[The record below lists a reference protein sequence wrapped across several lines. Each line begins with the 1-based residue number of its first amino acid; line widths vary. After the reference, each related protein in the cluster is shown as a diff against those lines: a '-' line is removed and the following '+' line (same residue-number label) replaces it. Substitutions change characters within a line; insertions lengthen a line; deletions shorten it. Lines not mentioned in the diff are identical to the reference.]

1 MIKFRLFL
9 FLIIILH
16 ISTDILN
23 SQNSESQIRVEF
35 NGFGIV
41 EISSKNDVH
50 KANVV
55 KRGSV
60 FGMAAV
66 EYKIGEEGDWL
77 GIYTGETK
85 FKKDQKK
92 YVYTDY
98 IEGMPIKMART
109 FTVDE
114 TGIDW
119 DITVENKSKYSI
131 EIGNFAI
138 PLPWNKPV
146 GENPEYVFE
155 QGFVEHQHIAENGS
169 FIYFT
174 KPSGE
179 PPFLVLMT
187 KPQTKFEYFKTS
199 NNTYKAY
206 VHSKLEAT
214 RDQEGTWRLENTGAT
229 LNPEGESNDQV
240 TYSFRMEWA
249 NSYDH
254 LRDILYNNNILDTR
268 IVPGMTLPQG
278 LKAKI
283 ALRSKNRIDS
293 IVAEFPLETE
303 IIQLKSDK
311 KDTNIFE
318 VSFSK
323 LGENMIS
330 VYYNKTEKTVLE
342 FFSTLP
348 IKDLINERSRFLV
361 DKQQHKDTTKWYNG
375 LYSVWDMKNEVLRG
389 PDNTDGFDHWWGY
402 VLASDDPALCKAP
415 FLAAKNVFFP
425 NDKEIESIEYYLK
438 NFVWGGLQRTD
449 KEFPNP
455 YGIYGTP
462 NWYVCRDD
470 KLRAGVGSRNLDKMH
485 IWRSY
490 DYPHIFMLYY
500 HMYQIA
506 KFYPERVS
514 YLDADGY
521 LERAFQTA
529 KGYFNYTYDI
539 LPWYETYKWGCYN
552 ELVLIPLIDTLEEHG
567 RQNDADYLRSEWEKK
582 VKYFVYDDK
591 YPFRSEYS
599 FDRTA
604 FESSYA
610 FAKYGATT
618 KMKSDTNLWYDKK
631 LEKWYSHPKVS
642 TTDSR
647 EFMERQL
654 MAGLAVRGW
663 INNSYY
669 FLGSD
674 DTLSYMARMGGWGIL
689 DYALEFSE
697 SPWDWLQLGYA
708 SYLSSF
714 ALFNVGTEDSNFGY
728 WFAGKENN
736 GAMGWAF
743 NPQKIGKI
751 WLQGRESPRG
761 PWNYD
766 GEADLGNGA
775 IFRTA
780 ATILA
785 EDPTFGWITY
795 GGTHEQ
801 KGNTFSIT
809 PKDGVLNKFW
819 VVSNDI
825 RVGMVLNRDGFDSSV
840 PITFSKSKNEIQLE
854 VNNKVKTAHSTV
866 FKLLGNMNCSVY
878 FNNEIVKPIKG
889 QYVLPIEKSNNTLK
903 IKIEN

>member
-1 MIKFRLFL
+1 MLTVIIPCFNVTLFGQDL
-9 FLIIILH
+9 DANI
-16 ISTDILN
+16 T
-23 SQNSESQIRVEF
+23 VEF
-35 NGFGIV
+35 NNYGIV
-41 EISSKNDVH
+41 KMTSNADIH
-50 KANVV
+50 KANIV
-55 KRGSV
+55 KRGAV
-60 FGMAAV
+60 FGTATV

-77 GIYTGETK
+77 SIYTGETQFSEEK
-85 FKKDQKK
+85 NKRIF
-92 YVYTDY
+92 TDF
-98 IEGMPIKMART
+98 IPGMPIKMERT

-114 TGIDW
+114 TGVDW
-119 DITVENKSKYSI
+119 DITVENKSKYPI

-146 GENPEYVFE
+146 GEDPEYVFE

-199 NNTYKAY
+199 NNTYNAY
-206 VHSKLEAT
+206 VHSKLEAS
-214 RDQEGTWRLENTGAT
+214 RDKEGTWRLENTGLN
-229 LNPEGESNDQV
+229 LNPEGKQDDEV
-240 TYSFRMEWA
+240 TYGFRMEWA
-249 NSYDH
+249 HSYEH
-254 LRDILYNNNILDTR
+254 LRNILYNNHIFDTR

-283 ALRSKNRIDS
+283 ALRSKNTIDS

-311 KDTNIFE
+311 KDTKIIE
-318 VSFSK
+318 VTFHK
-323 LGENMIS
+323 LGENIIS

-348 IKDLINERSRFLV
+348 IKDLINHRSQFLV
-361 DKQQHKDTTKWYNG
+361 EKQQHKDSTKWYDG
-375 LYSVWDMKNEVLRG
+375 LYSVWDMKNQVLRG

-415 FLAAKNVFFP
+415 FLAAKNVFDP
-425 NDKEIESIEYYLK
+425 NDAEIASIEYYLEH
-438 NFVWGGLQRTD
+438 FVWGGLQRTD

-500 HMYQIA
+500 HMYEIA
-506 KFYPERVS
+506 KFYPEKVS

-529 KGYFNYTYDI
+529 KGYFSYTYDI

-552 ELVLIPLIDTLEEHG
+552 ELVLMPLIETLEKYG
-567 RQNDADYLRSEWEKK
+567 RVADADYLRQEWEKK
-582 VKYFVYDDK
+582 VKYFVYDDT

-610 FAKYGATT
+610 FAKYGVTT
-618 KMKSDTNLWYDKK
+618 QMEPDKNLWYDVK
-631 LEKWYSHPKVS
+631 LEKWYSHPEVKAE
-642 TTDSR
+642 DSKD
-647 EFMERQL
+647 FMERQL
-654 MAGLAVRGW
+654 LAGLAVRGW
-663 INNSYY
+663 LNNSYY

-689 DYALEFSE
+689 DYALEFSDR
-697 SPWDWLQLGYA
+697 PWDWLQLGYA

-714 ALFNVGTEDSNFGY
+714 ALFNVGTEESNYGY
-728 WFAGKENN
+728 WFPGKENN

-743 NPQKIGKI
+743 NPQKSGSI
-751 WLQGRESPRG
+751 WLQGRDNPRG
-761 PWNYD
+761 SWIYD

-795 GGTHEQ
+795 GGTHIQ
-801 KGNTFSIT
+801 KGNVFSIT

-819 VVSNDI
+819 VVSNALKI
-825 RVGMVLNRDGFDSSV
+825 GITLNRDGFDASET
-840 PITFSKSKNEIQLE
+840 IQFSKSKNEINMVIKNTSE
-854 VNNKVKTAHSTV
+854 TAHNTILKV
-866 FKLLGNMNCSVY
+866 LGGNSNCLVY
-878 FNNEIVKPIKG
+878 LNNEIILPSKGEYILPLKNSKNTVK
-889 QYVLPIEKSNNTLK
+889 L
-903 IKIEN
+903 KIEN